1 MTRQRRLTP
10 KIKSLEELKIVH
22 PHAAGLD
29 IGAREI
35 WACVP
40 SPSTSENV
48 RVFGTFTVDLLALA
62 DWLVACRVDTVALES
77 TGVYWIPVFDLLE
90 ARGLNVYLVNS
101 WHLKHVP
108 GRKSDVLDCQWIQ
121 QLHSLGLLRASFRPD
136 AEMTALRAY
145 LRHRATLLQHR
156 APHVLHMQKALQQM
170 NLQLPLVLS
179 DIMGE
184 TGQKIIRAI
193 VAGERDPLT
202 LAQLRHPSCKS
213 REDEIAK
220 ALTGTWQPEHLF
232 ALQQSLEIVDFYTQQ
247 LAKCDA
253 ELERQFAAV
262 KPRWDVPDALPALP
276 KAKPGSRSKNQ
287 PAYPARAELFRI
299 TGVDLVAVEGI
310 SASLAQTI
318 IAEVGTDMSRFP
330 TEKHF
335 CSWLGL
341 TPHHEISGGKILRN
355 HTLKTDNRAGQAF
368 RQAAACVIRSDSAF
382 GAFYRRKKAQL
393 GPMQALV
400 ATAHK
405 IARTVYHL
413 LKDKTAYHDLGA
425 ERYEQQVRA
434 REVAHLRQKVAKLG
448 FTLAV
453 TTA

>member
-1 MTRQRRLTP
+1 MTRQRGTP
-10 KIKSLEELKIVH
+10 KKIKPLEDLKIVH
-22 PHAAGLD
+22 PRAAGLD

-40 SPSTSENV
+40 SQSTADAERV
-48 RVFGTFTVDLLALA
+48 RVFGTFTVDLQALA
-62 DWLVACRVDTVALES
+62 DWLVACGVDTVAMES

-90 ARGLNVYLVNS
+90 ARGLKVYLVNS

-136 AEMTALRAY
+136 AEMVALRAY
-145 LRHRATLLQHR
+145 LRHRATLIQHR

-193 VAGERDPLT
+193 VAGERDSLK

-213 REDEIAK
+213 SEDEIAK
-220 ALTGTWQPEHLF
+220 ALTGTWQAEHLF
-232 ALQQSLEIVDFYTQQ
+232 ALKQSLELVDFYTHQ
-247 LAKCDA
+247 LADCDA
-253 ELERQFAAV
+253 ELEQRFATI
-262 KPRWDVPDALPALP
+262 KPRWDVPDDLPKLP
-276 KAKPGSRSKNQ
+276 KAKPDSRSKNA
-287 PAYPARAELFRI
+287 PTYNARAELFRI

-318 IAEVGTDMSRFP
+318 LSEVGTDMSRFP

-368 RQAAACVIRSDSAF
+368 RQAAACVIRSDSVF

-413 LKDKTAYHDLGA
+413 LKYKTAYQDSGA
-425 ERYEQQVRA
+425 EAYEQKYKE
-434 REVAHLRQKVAKLG
+434 RELAHLRNKAAKLG
-448 FTLAV
+448 YTLA
-453 TTA
+453 AA

>member
-1 MTRQRRLTP
+1 MTGPRRITQ
-10 KIKSLEELKIVH
+10 KIRPLEELKIVH
-22 PHAAGLD
+22 PRAAGLD

-40 SPSTSENV
+40 ASRTPENV
-48 RVFGTFTVDLLALA
+48 RVFGTFTVELQALA
-62 DWLVACRVDTVALES
+62 DWLVVCGVDTVALES
-77 TGVYWIPVFDLLE
+77 TGVYWIPIFELLE
-90 ARGLNVYLVNS
+90 ARGLTVYLVNS

-136 AEMTALRAY
+136 AEMAALRAY
-145 LRHRATLLQHR
+145 LRHRAALLQHR

-170 NLQLPLVLS
+170 NVQLPLVLS

-184 TGQKIIRAI
+184 TGQKILRAI
-193 VAGERDPLT
+193 VAGERDPLK

-213 REDEIAK
+213 PEDEIAK
-220 ALTGTWQPEHLF
+220 ALTGTWQSAHLF
-232 ALQQSLEIVDFYTQQ
+232 ALKQSLELVDFYTHQ
-247 LAKCDA
+247 LAECDA

-262 KPRWDVPDALPALP
+262 KPRWDIPAELPLLP
-276 KAKPGSRSKNQ
+276 KTKPGSRSKNQ
-287 PAYPARAELFRI
+287 PAYHARAELFRI

-368 RQAAACVIRSDSAF
+368 RQAAACVIRSGSVF

-405 IARTVYHL
+405 IARAVYHL
-413 LKDKTAYHDLGA
+413 LKDKTPYQDNGA
-425 ERYEQQVRA
+425 AAYEQKSQERELADLRKKAA
-434 REVAHLRQKVAKLG
+434 RLG
-448 FTLAV
+448 YTLAA
-453 TTA
+453 TEA

>member
-1 MTRQRRLTP
+1 MTHQRRITQ

-40 SPSTSENV
+40 TPSTPENV
-48 RVFGTFTVDLLALA
+48 RVFGTFTVDLQALA
-62 DWLVACRVDTVALES
+62 EWLVACRIDTVALES
-77 TGVYWIPVFDLLE
+77 TGVYWIPIFELLE
-90 ARGLNVYLVNS
+90 GRGLTVYLVNS

-145 LRHRATLLQHR
+145 LRHRAALLQHR

-232 ALQQSLEIVDFYTQQ
+232 ALKQSLEIVDFYTRQ
-247 LAKCDA
+247 LADCDA

-262 KPRWDVPDALPALP
+262 KPRWDVPADLPLLP

-287 PAYPARAELFRI
+287 PAYHARAELFRI

-318 IAEVGTDMSRFP
+318 ISEVGTEMSRFP

-368 RQAAACVIRSDSAF
+368 RQAAACVIRSNSAF

-405 IARTVYHL
+405 IARAVYHL
-413 LKDKTAYHDLGA
+413 LKYKTAYHDLGA
-425 ERYEQQVRA
+425 ERYEQQFQE
-434 REVAHLRQKVAKLG
+434 REVAHLRQKAAKLG
-448 FTLAV
+448 FTL
-453 TTA
+453 TTADA

>member
-1 MTRQRRLTP
+1 MTRQRHITQ
-10 KIKSLEELKIVH
+10 KIKSLDELKIMH

-40 SPSTSENV
+40 PPSTSENV
-48 RVFGTFTVDLLALA
+48 RVFGTFTVDLQALA
-62 DWLVACRVDTVALES
+62 EWLVACGIDTVALES
-77 TGVYWIPVFDLLE
+77 TGVYWIPIFELLE
-90 ARGLNVYLVNS
+90 ARGLTVHLVNS

-136 AEMTALRAY
+136 AEMAALRAY
-145 LRHRATLLQHR
+145 LRHRAALLQHR

-184 TGQKIIRAI
+184 TGQKILRAI
-193 VAGERDPLT
+193 VAGERDPLK

-232 ALQQSLEIVDFYTQQ
+232 ALKQLLEIVDFYTQQ
-247 LAKCDA
+247 LAQCDA

-262 KPRWDVPDALPALP
+262 KPRWDVPAELLGLP
-276 KAKPGSRSKNQ
+276 KTKPGSRSKNQ
-287 PAYPARAELFRI
+287 PAYHARAELYRI

-318 IAEVGTDMSRFP
+318 ITEVGTDMSRFP

-368 RQAAACVIRSDSAF
+368 RQAAACVIRSQSAF

-425 ERYEQQVRA
+425 ERYEQLFQE
-434 REVAHLRQKVAKLG
+434 RELAHLRQKAAKLG
-448 FTLAV
+448 YTLAV
-453 TTA
+453 A